1 VYLNSV
7 EKTNNMSDN
16 NTSTTESTQIEQVE
30 LNLDEILGTPGAENV
45 MLPEDKK
52 PTVFS
57 SPKVDLDFIDNEEEE
72 EEGKEKK
79 TVPGAIDDVIAEVT
93 PEADFR
99 KKETPT
105 TEEDDTKKSSGRP
118 KTDKS
123 GVAELMSK
131 LIEEKKFVP
140 FDDDKPLEEYTM
152 KDYQELIE
160 ANLAEI
166 ESKVRQETP
175 VEFFDSLPQELQY
188 AAKYVADGG
197 QDLKGLFKVL
207 SQAEEVRS
215 LDPEAEPDQ
224 EQIVREYLRATNFG
238 TADEIQE
245 EIDSWKDRGDLEA
258 KALKFKPK
266 LDAMQERVVQQKLA
280 QQEQMRQQ
288 QQAAAQQYMENV
300 YNTVATADLN
310 GVKLDKKTQGLLYN
324 GLVQPNYPSISGRAT
339 NLLGHLLEKYQ
350 YVEPN
355 YPLIAE
361 ALWLLADPDSYR
373 SKVREQGKAEATEKT
388 VRQLKTEQAKL
399 QSSAPVI
406 EKEEVKERRIPRN
419 TGGGFFKR

>member
-1 VYLNSV
+1 
-7 EKTNNMSDN
+7 MSDN
-16 NTSTTESTQIEQVE
+16 NASTTESTQIEQVE

-57 SPKVDLDFIDNEEEE
+57 SPKTDLSFIDNEEEE

-79 TVPGAIDDVIAEVT
+79 TVPGAIDDVIAEVD

-99 KKETPT
+99 KKETT
-105 TEEDDTKKSSGRP
+105 TEEEDTKKSSGRP

-207 SQAEEVRS
+207 SQAEETRS

-238 TADEIQE
+238 TAEEIQE

-266 LDAMQERVVQQKLA
+266 LDAMQEKVVQQKLA

-300 YNTVATADLN
+300 YNTVATAEIN

>member
-1 VYLNSV
+1 
-7 EKTNNMSDN
+7 MSDN

-30 LNLDEILGTPGAENV
+30 INLDEILGTPGAENV

-52 PTVFS
+52 LNVFS
-57 SPKVDLDFIDNEEEE
+57 TPKTDLSFIDNEEEE
-72 EEGKEKK
+72 EEGKEKR
-79 TVPGAIDDVIAEVT
+79 TVPGAIDDVIAEVD
-93 PEADFR
+93 PDADFR
-99 KKETPT
+99 KKEAA

-175 VEFFDSLPQELQY
+175 GEFFDSLPQELQY

-207 SQAEEVRS
+207 SQAEETRS
-215 LDPEAEPDQ
+215 LDPATEPDQ

-238 TADEIQE
+238 TAEEIQE

-266 LDAMQERVVQQKLA
+266 LDAMQERIVQGKLA

-300 YNTVATADLN
+300 YNTVATAEIN

-406 EKEEVKERRIPRN
+406 EKDEVKERRIPRN

>member
-1 VYLNSV
+1 
-7 EKTNNMSDN
+7 MSDN

-30 LNLDEILGTPGAENV
+30 INLDEILGTPGAENV

-52 PTVFS
+52 LNVFS
-57 SPKVDLDFIDNEEEE
+57 TPKTDLSFIDNEEEE
-72 EEGKEKK
+72 EEGKEKR
-79 TVPGAIDDVIAEVT
+79 TVPGAIDDVIAEVD
-93 PEADFR
+93 PDADFR
-99 KKETPT
+99 KKEAAA

-175 VEFFDSLPQELQY
+175 GEFFDSLPQELQY

-207 SQAEEVRS
+207 SQAEETRA
-215 LDPEAEPDQ
+215 LDPEIEPDQ

-238 TADEIQE
+238 TAEEIQE

-266 LDAMQERVVQQKLA
+266 LDAMQERIVQGKLA

-300 YNTVATADLN
+300 YNTVATAEIN

-361 ALWLLADPDSYR
+361 ALWLLADPDAYR

-406 EKEEVKERRIPRN
+406 EKDEVKERRIPRN

>member
-1 VYLNSV
+1 MS
-7 EKTNNMSDN
+7 TNNA
-16 NTSTTESTQIEQVE
+16 TTAESTQIEQVE
-30 LNLDEILGTPGAENV
+30 INLDELLGTPGAENV

-57 SPKVDLDFIDNEEEE
+57 SPNQDLSFIDNTEEKKEEEDSE
-72 EEGKEKK
+72 EKK
-79 TVPGAIDDVIAEVT
+79 VPGEIDDLIAEVN

-99 KKETPT
+99 KKPEVTDAAD
-105 TEEDDTKKSSGRP
+105 EQKKTGRS
-118 KTDKS
+118 KIDKN
-123 GVAELMSK
+123 GMAEVMAK

-140 FDDDKPLEEYTM
+140 FDDDKPFEEYTL

-197 QDLKGLFKVL
+197 QDLKGLFKIL
-207 SQAEEVRS
+207 SQAEEVRELNAS
-215 LDPEAEPDQ
+215 TKEDQ

-238 TADEIQE
+238 NIEEIQE
-245 EIDSWKDRGDLEA
+245 EIDGWKDRGDLEA

-266 LDAMQERVVQQKLA
+266 LDAMQEKIVQGKLA
-280 QQEQMRQQ
+280 QQEQMRQKQ
-288 QQAAAQQYMENV
+288 QDAAQQYMENV
-300 YNTVATADLN
+300 YNTVATAELN

-339 NLLGHLLEKYQ
+339 NMLGHLLEKYQ

-361 ALWLLADPDSYR
+361 ALWLLADPDAYR
-373 SKVREQGKAEATEKT
+373 SKVREQGKTEANEKV

-406 EKEEVKERRIPRN
+406 EKDEVKERRIPRN
-419 TGGGFFKR
+419 TDGGFFKRQN

>member
-1 VYLNSV
+1 
-7 EKTNNMSDN
+7 MSDN
-16 NTSTTESTQIEQVE
+16 KESTTDSTQIEVVDI
-30 LNLDEILGTPGAENV
+30 NLDDVLGTPGAENV
-45 MLPEDKK
+45 MLPEEKK
-52 PTVFS
+52 LNVFS
-57 SPKVDLDFIDNEEEE
+57 TPKVDLSFIDNEEEE
-72 EEGKEKK
+72 GKEKQGK
-79 TVPGAIDDVIAEVT
+79 PGAIDDVIAEVT

-99 KKETPT
+99 KKSDV
-105 TEEDDTKKSSGRP
+105 TEVTEDDDQKKAGRP

-123 GVAELMSK
+123 GVAELINK

-166 ESKVRQETP
+166 ETKIRQETP

-197 QDLKGLFKVL
+197 QDLKGLFKIL
-207 SQAEEVRS
+207 SQSEEVRELNPS
-215 LDPEAEPDQ
+215 AEGDQ

-238 TADEIQE
+238 TPEEIQE
-245 EIDSWKDRGDLEA
+245 EIDSWKDRGDLQA

-266 LDAMQERVVQQKLA
+266 LDAMQEKIVQGKLA

-288 QQAAAQQYMENV
+288 QQEAAQQYMENV
-300 YNTVATADLN
+300 YNTVAVAEIN

-361 ALWLLADPDSYR
+361 ALWLLADPESYR
-373 SKVREQGKAEATEKT
+373 SKVREQGKTEATEKT

-419 TGGGFFKR
+419 PGGSFFKR